1 MTKSLICMLL
11 LASALT
17 GCNELDNC
25 AEEQNGQLITIDT
38 GTTHAEAQLFESAP
52 WDNLDPFPAKRLLR
66 FVHELGTRPEI
77 VTTYVS
83 FSADGTQHSD
93 VTENTGNQGRIKC
106 VDAHEIVVMNDTCE
120 EDFYIR
126 VTATAS
132 GEGSTETP
140 CATRDFDK

>member
-1 MTKSLICMLL
+1 MLL
-11 LASALT
+11 LASALA

-25 AEEQNGQLITIDT
+25 AEEQNDELITVDT
-38 GTTHAEAQLFESAP
+38 GTTYADAQLFESAP
-52 WDNLDPFPAKRLLR
+52 WDELDPFPAKRLLR
-66 FVHELGTRPEI
+66 FVHDLGTRPEV

-83 FSADGTQHSD
+83 FSKSGTEHSD

-120 EDFYIR
+120 EGFFIR
-126 VTATAS
+126 VTASAS